1 MKTRSLFL
9 VFIFSAA
16 AISTAAQSR
25 VVTNEDLAKYRE
37 ARVKAE
43 TDLRE
48 NYAKL
53 GFPSPEELERRRQR
67 SAQETAEYAERIRA
81 ANLAIEQEDA
91 RRRSVR
97 TVYAPP
103 VYFSNGDTGYGD
115 FGYVYLNGRYYR
127 QRVRQF
133 RQGYTQPGYF
143 AGGQFWPTGSATPPR
158 PFRVTRR
165 P

>member
-1 MKTRSLFL
+1 MKMRSLFL

-16 AISTAAQSR
+16 AISSTAQSR

-37 ARVKAE
+37 ARVRAE
-43 TDLRE
+43 ADLRE

-53 GFPSPEELERRRQR
+53 GFPSPEELERRRQQ
-67 SAQETAEYAERIRA
+67 SAKETAEYAERIRA
-81 ANLAIEQEDA
+81 ANAAIEQEEA
-91 RRRSVR
+91 RRRAVR
-97 TVYAPP
+97 TVYSPQ
-103 VYFSNGDTGYGD
+103 VYVSNGETGYAD

-127 QRVRQF
+127 QHV

>member
-1 MKTRSLFL
+1 MKMRSLFL

-16 AISTAAQSR
+16 AISAAAQSR

-53 GFPSPEELERRRQR
+53 GFPSPEELERRRQQ

-97 TVYAPP
+97 TVYSPP
-103 VYFSNGDTGYGD
+103 VYLSNGDTGYGD

-127 QRVRQF
+127 QRVWPF
-133 RQGYTQPGYF
+133 RQGYTQSGYF